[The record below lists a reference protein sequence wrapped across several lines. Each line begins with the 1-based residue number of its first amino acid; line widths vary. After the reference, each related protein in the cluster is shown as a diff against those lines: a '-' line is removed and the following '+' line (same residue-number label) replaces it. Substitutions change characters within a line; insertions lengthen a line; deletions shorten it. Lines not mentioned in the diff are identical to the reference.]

1 MNSQR
6 IKHLIK
12 KYEKGETSVRE
23 EQELKAFFQQDEI
36 PFNLRGYRD
45 IFTYFEKSSKEEL
58 PDPDFEKKL
67 IAAISETRSKRSF
80 TKIRSL
86 YGISGIAAS
95 IVVLIG
101 LYFVMRVNNTYQ
113 DTYSDPELAYAEVKK
128 VLMKVSGNFNEGTK
142 ELKNVKAMDKGLDE
156 LNKISAFDDGLKSME
171 KISVLDKSNE
181 LITTKNNE

>member
-6 IKHLIK
+6 IEHLIK
-12 KYEKGETSVRE
+12 KYEKGETSVQE
-23 EQELKAFFQQDEI
+23 EQELKVFFQQDEI

-45 IFTYFEKSSKEEL
+45 IFCYFDVSSKEEL
-58 PDPDFEKKL
+58 PDPDFDEKL
-67 IAAISETRSKRSF
+67 IASLTETKSIRSF
-80 TKIRSL
+80 RKIRSL

-101 LYFVMRVNNTYQ
+101 LYFVMQVNNTYQ

-142 ELKNVKAMDKGLDE
+142 ELKNVKEMKKGFDE
-156 LNKISAFDDGLKSME
+156 LHKISAFDDGLKSME
-171 KISVLDKSNE
+171 KISVFDKTNE